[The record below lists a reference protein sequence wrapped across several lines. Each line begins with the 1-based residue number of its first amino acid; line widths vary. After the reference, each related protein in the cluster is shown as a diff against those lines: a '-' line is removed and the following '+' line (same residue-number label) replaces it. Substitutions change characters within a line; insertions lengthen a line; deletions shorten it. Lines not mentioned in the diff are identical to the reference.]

1 MPPGGTKRV
10 RAIGGSEATPGVATR
25 SGKKYITNHPTVMA
39 EGQSTPLPENNET
52 ATVGQGEEEHPP
64 SPVLGFSVFDDPNN
78 TNEDEVTEELDA
90 IPQGK

>member
-25 SGKKYITNHPTVMA
+25 SGKKYITSHPIVMA
-39 EGQSTPLPENNET
+39 EGQSTPLPENNEI

-64 SPVLGFSVFDDPNN
+64 SPVLDFSVFDDPNN
-78 TNEDEVTEELDA
+78 TNEDEVIEELDA

>member
-10 RAIGGSEATPGVATR
+10 RAIGGNEATPGVATR
-25 SGKKYITNHPTVMA
+25 SGKKYITSHPIVMA
-39 EGQSTPLPENNET
+39 EGQSTPLPENNEI

-64 SPVLGFSVFDDPNN
+64 SPVLDFSVFDDPNN

>member
-1 MPPGGTKRV
+1 MSAGGTKRV

-52 ATVGQGEEEHPP
+52 TTMGQGEEEHPQ
-64 SPVLGFSVFDDPNN
+64 VLFWAFLYLMTQIIQMKMRS
-78 TNEDEVTEELDA
+78 
-90 IPQGK
+90 QKS

>member
-25 SGKKYITNHPTVMA
+25 SRKKYITNHPTVMA

-64 SPVLGFSVFDDPNN
+64 SPVLDFSVFDDPNN